1 MAQPIQKYE
10 SNAVVVQARLVGAAS
25 IDSIAEWCGGKLFST
40 GDGHPAGIEISTLEG
55 KMKALLGDWVIKGT
69 EGEFYPCKDSVFQ
82 RKYHEYNET
91 LKHIELEFDT
101 DAPTWATVA
110 LVTDWLRVQLTENP
124 HISIDNIGSILG
136 NHAVILEEEQ
146 MYNDTKNKTVKTTEI
161 DEDLQPQT
169 VIHIHD
175 GGTYIVN
182 KHCIGE
188 VE

>member
-1 MAQPIQKYE
+1 MTQPIQKYE
-10 SNAVVVQARLVGAAS
+10 SNAVVIEARLVGAAS

-55 KMKALLGDWVIKGT
+55 KMKALLGDWVICGT

-110 LVTDWLRVQLTENP
+110 RVTDWLRVQLTENP
-124 HISIDNIGSILG
+124 HISIDDIGSILG
-136 NHAVILEEEQ
+136 NHAAILKDQLTSDELDTPGEVDEVAFEQ
-146 MYNDTKNKTVKTTEI
+146 PTQQI
-161 DEDLQPQT
+161 
-169 VIHIHD
+169 IHVHN
-175 GGTYIVN
+175 GGTVVIN
-182 KHCIGE
+182 NPE
-188 VE
+188 VL